1 MENYSIRRLVMK
13 WYRPIPCDNTVK
25 NPLVCS
31 ETNLIT
37 YQLKEEHFLS
47 GEKIMNWND
56 DIFFK
61 SDSKICDGTPDDAVQ
76 NSMMLPIYSNR
87 LINEIFD
94 AGING
99 IQFLPIKIQQ
109 SDGENIPGFS
119 VANVLNVIDAFDF
132 ERSVFDRFED
142 DFPNPHVRGQIAGV
156 LRFVLIEGKLD
167 GHDIIRL
174 KEYPLAFF
182 VSEKFKRM
190 FVANRFT
197 GYSFSSVE
205 LS

>member
-1 MENYSIRRLVMK
+1 MK

-56 DIFFK
+56 D
-61 SDSKICDGTPDDAVQ
+61 
-76 NSMMLPIYSNR
+76 
-87 LINEIFD
+87 
-94 AGING
+94 
-99 IQFLPIKIQQ
+99 
-109 SDGENIPGFS
+109 
-119 VANVLNVIDAFDF
+119 
-132 ERSVFDRFED
+132 
-142 DFPNPHVRGQIAGV
+142 
-156 LRFVLIEGKLD
+156 

-174 KEYPLAFF
+174 KEYPLEFF

-205 LS
+205 LN